1 MLDAPIA
8 DLARYRA
15 IVIGTLPQFA
25 GAAFN
30 VVGSGW
36 DSVALECDG
45 WIFKFARHDAALV
58 RLQREV
64 SVLAFLRPRVT
75 MTLPQMVWHDGPQP
89 FSQHR
94 KIPGRSL
101 EAADYEALDEGR
113 RNALATRM
121 AQLYAELHALPLNRM
136 QAAGAV
142 AVDPWMAP
150 DDILA
155 GAEPLLPKKLVPFL
169 KRTVKAYRKL
179 AISGDELIYGYFD
192 GHGWNM
198 AFDHST
204 GMLNG
209 VFDFADSGFGSR
221 HRDLSYSNWISADLT
236 LRIISRYK
244 VLARRE
250 INRDLVMLYSSAL
263 RLAELA
269 QGDLPPAQAVAS
281 VVNWAKALESLPNN

>member
-25 GAAFN
+25 GAAFS

-45 WIFKFARHDAALV
+45 WIFKFARHDAAMV

-75 MTLPQMVWHDGPQP
+75 MILPQMVWHDGPQP

-236 LRIISRYK
+236 VRIISRYEA
-244 VLARRE
+244 LARRE
-250 INRDLVMLYSSAL
+250 VNRDLVMLYSSAL

-269 QGDLPPAQAVAS
+269 QGDLPPEQAVAS
-281 VVNWAKALESLPNN
+281 VVNWAKALESLPNS

>member
-25 GAAFN
+25 GAAFS

-75 MTLPQMVWHDGPQP
+75 ITLPQMVWHDGPQP

-179 AISGDELIYGYFD
+179 AISGDDLIYGYFD

-236 LRIISRYK
+236 LRIISRYE

-250 INRDLVMLYSSAL
+250 VNRDLVMLYSSAL

-281 VVNWAKALESLPNN
+281 VVNWAKALESLPNS